1 MSRRV
6 LIVDDDSRFREL
18 VRMLLDGASDFEVVG
33 EAPEGGAGVE
43 AARDLGP
50 DVVLLD
56 VNLPDAN
63 GFDLVP
69 KITEAGDDPAVVIIS
84 SRDDSSYAQL
94 AEGAGA
100 RGFVSKHELTLDA
113 LRELLPA
120 VG

>member
-18 VRMLLDGASDFEVVG
+18 VRMLLELAEDFEVVG

-63 GFDLVP
+63 GFDLVSR
-69 KITEAGDDPAVVIIS
+69 ITEAGDHPDVVIIS
-84 SRDDSSYAQL
+84 SRDDATYAQM
-94 AEGAGA
+94 ADEAGA